1 MITTLLGICFGALLG
16 VTAAGPLGGALG
28 AILGAMTGM
37 MWSGSREAARPLPV
51 GTAAVRE
58 EQHLLCETKGR
69 VASATFVR
77 DADTG
82 AWADVERCSLCSPA
96 DDVRC
101 AKRCLVLI
109 RGVLPARRH
118 PVHVG

>member
-1 MITTLLGICFGALLG
+1 MITTVLGICFGALLG
-16 VTAAGPLGGALG
+16 VATAGPLGGALG
-28 AILGAMTGM
+28 AVLGAMTGM
-37 MWSGSREAARPLPV
+37 MWSGSREAVQPLPA
-51 GTAAVRE
+51 GAPIVRE

-77 DADTG
+77 NGDTG
-82 AWADVERCSLCSPA
+82 AWADVERCSLCNPD

-118 PVHVG
+118 PVHAG